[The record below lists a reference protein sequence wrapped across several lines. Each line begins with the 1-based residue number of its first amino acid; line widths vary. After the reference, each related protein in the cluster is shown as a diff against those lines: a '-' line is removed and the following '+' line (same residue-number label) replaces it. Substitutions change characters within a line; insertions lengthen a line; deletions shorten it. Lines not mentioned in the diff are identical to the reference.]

1 MPAAVV
7 PAYLQG
13 GNRFDG
19 YDDCLSS
26 EVSIKKMS
34 VWFEKMTA
42 REYRKGTV
50 IPEFR
55 AVRRVVTDCL
65 RLLTGFDDASIA
77 YDGGF
82 VVSYT
87 ASDGTYMEDQPFETL
102 SDGYRVVIGLVADIA
117 RRMAQLNPFLAEQ
130 AVARTPGVVLID
142 EVDLHLHPK
151 WQGKIL
157 GVLHELF
164 PLVQFIVTTHAPMVI
179 SSVQSKNLR
188 VIEPVDGGDGKYVAV
203 SPDDETYGVNAGAI
217 LREVMG
223 TPDKP
228 AAVQDKLDE
237 FGQYLNDKEYG
248 KAQATLRALQNEVGE
263 DNPDLSNAWA
273 AYYFAVPAPDA

>member
-1 MPAAVV
+1 
-7 PAYLQG
+7 
-13 GNRFDG
+13 
-19 YDDCLSS
+19 
-26 EVSIKKMS
+26 MS

-151 WQGKIL
+151 WQGADP
-157 GVLHELF
+157 G
-164 PLVQFIVTTHAPMVI
+164 
-179 SSVQSKNLR
+179 R
-188 VIEPVDGGDGKYVAV
+188 
-203 SPDDETYGVNAGAI
+203 
-217 LREVMG
+217 
-223 TPDKP
+223 
-228 AAVQDKLDE
+228 
-237 FGQYLNDKEYG
+237 
-248 KAQATLRALQNEVGE
+248 
-263 DNPDLSNAWA
+263 
-273 AYYFAVPAPDA
+273 FA